1 VRALGKTETH
11 ATQTT
16 DDTATRAGRERAVT
30 ADRVLTVAV
39 ALACLF
45 AVGSGAASLDSAVD
59 TSPGDAIDVDYASL
73 PIESDDAGRLKE
85 QYNAAA
91 DDGQPPESGSGAEG
105 GPNEGPGDDPPPGA
119 PNADSP
125 DEDASFIGEDA
136 SLGPSEGDG
145 DEGLGTG
152 PGSEGPL
159 GTLVSA
165 LGTLLSVL
173 LSALGGL
180 LLLGGLVLGIRHRGR
195 IRARLWPYLYRLGFA
210 VDDPTSAT
218 DRQVRRPEPDPQN
231 RVSRAWFEMMERLGV
246 QDEAALTPR
255 ELAVLAKHRGA
266 DPDVVWSLT
275 EVFEEVTYGGAP
287 VTDRRRERAT
297 RQLERF
303 RHETGEEES

>member
-1 VRALGKTETH
+1 VETETH

-16 DDTATRAGRERAVT
+16 DDTAPRRGEERAVT
-30 ADRVLTVAV
+30 VDRVLTVAV

-73 PIESDDAGRLKE
+73 PIESDDAGRLKQ
-85 QYNAAA
+85 QYNSAA
-91 DDGQPPESGSGAEG
+91 DEGEPPESGSGADG
-105 GPNEGPGDDPPPGA
+105 GSNEGPGDDPPPGA

-125 DEDASFIGEDA
+125 GEDASFIGED
-136 SLGPSEGDG
+136 SPLGGGEGDNDDG
-145 DEGLGTG
+145 FGAGEASD
-152 PGSEGPL
+152 GPL
-159 GTLVSA
+159 DALVSA

-180 LLLGGLVLGIRHRGR
+180 LLLGGLVLAIRHRER
-195 IRARLWPYLYRLGFA
+195 LRARLRPYLYRLGFA
-210 VDDPTSAT
+210 VEDPTETT
-218 DRQVRRPEPDPQN
+218 DRRVRRPEPDPQN
-231 RVSRAWFEMMERLGV
+231 PVSQAWFEVMERLDV
-246 QDEAALTPR
+246 QDEEALTPR

-266 DPDVVWSLT
+266 DPDIVWSLT

-287 VTDRRRERAT
+287 VTERRREVAT

-303 RHETGEEES
+303 RHEAGEGES